1 MYPEMEIYRNKV
13 CVTFEELTSDRDG
26 EPVMSKNTLNGI
38 LRNDKS
44 LRLSSGGGLGRYVR
58 IDFYRLRDIYRERYI
73 AKYGDPAEKI
83 KEMRLREQLNLEI
96 DHAARAFYEDFRY
109 NKRGEEVGLTDTL
122 IERYTVN
129 ASVLNRLISV
139 LDDRAMYRR
148 ACNGPSSSLTET
160 AGELYELLREAYGHT
175 LPANTDRL
183 RRVICTY
190 RREGYMSLIS
200 GKIGNDNTTVI
211 TEDAGRYIVA
221 LKRSSDPVYTDRQI
235 FEKYNCE
242 CGRKGWKPLKSLK
255 SLSGYLKSPNI
266 EPLWY
271 DAVHGELAAHQ
282 RYGRKNKTEMPSM
295 RDSLWYGDGTKLNL
309 YYRAWV
315 EGKGWEARTMQV
327 YEVMDAYSE
336 VLLGYHISE
345 NEDYEA
351 QYHAYR
357 MAIQVSG
364 HKPYELVHDNQG
376 GHKKIGAFLDRL
388 VSRVHRPTAPYS
400 GQSKTIESVFGR
412 FQAQVLHKD
421 WRFTGQNITAKKA
434 SSRANLER
442 IRANADKLYTLEEL
456 KEAYSKAR
464 KEWNEGVHH
473 ATGESRLSMYEGSI
487 NPETQEV
494 TVADMVDMFWLTTE
508 KPSTYTDNGLNI
520 TIKRKN
526 YRYEV
531 YDETGMPDHE
541 FLRNNRGRRF
551 YTKYDPYDP
560 CSVRLYTMDADGGM
574 RFVRIARPYFVIHR
588 NIQEQT
594 EGERAFISAN
604 IRANEADR
612 IRRQIEG
619 RVIER
624 EHGTSM
630 EQQGLRRPKMA
641 GLSGAE
647 KAEREIER
655 EVRRRTR
662 KYAADPE
669 QLSPGRITKA
679 ISNMVFDPTD
689 GGIRLDERKV
699 AGKL

>member
-1 MYPEMEIYRNKV
+1 
-13 CVTFEELTSDRDG
+13 
-26 EPVMSKNTLNGI
+26 
-38 LRNDKS
+38 
-44 LRLSSGGGLGRYVR
+44 
-58 IDFYRLRDIYRERYI
+58 
-73 AKYGDPAEKI
+73 
-83 KEMRLREQLNLEI
+83 
-96 DHAARAFYEDFRY
+96 
-109 NKRGEEVGLTDTL
+109 
-122 IERYTVN
+122 
-129 ASVLNRLISV
+129 
-139 LDDRAMYRR
+139 
-148 ACNGPSSSLTET
+148 
-160 AGELYELLREAYGHT
+160 
-175 LPANTDRL
+175 
-183 RRVICTY
+183 
-190 RREGYMSLIS
+190 
-200 GKIGNDNTTVI
+200 
-211 TEDAGRYIVA
+211 
-221 LKRSSDPVYTDRQI
+221 
-235 FEKYNCE
+235 
-242 CGRKGWKPLKSLK
+242 
-255 SLSGYLKSPNI
+255 
-266 EPLWY
+266 
-271 DAVHGELAAHQ
+271 
-282 RYGRKNKTEMPSM
+282 
-295 RDSLWYGDGTKLNL
+295 
-309 YYRAWV
+309 
-315 EGKGWEARTMQV
+315 
-327 YEVMDAYSE
+327 
-336 VLLGYHISE
+336 
-345 NEDYEA
+345 
-351 QYHAYR
+351 
-357 MAIQVSG
+357 
-364 HKPYELVHDNQG
+364 
-376 GHKKIGAFLDRL
+376 
-388 VSRVHRPTAPYS
+388 
-400 GQSKTIESVFGR
+400 
-412 FQAQVLHKD
+412 
-421 WRFTGQNITAKKA
+421 
-434 SSRANLER
+434 
-442 IRANADKLYTLEEL
+442 
-456 KEAYSKAR
+456 
-464 KEWNEGVHH
+464 
-473 ATGESRLSMYEGSI
+473 
-487 NPETQEV
+487 
-494 TVADMVDMFWLTTE
+494 MFWLTTE

-531 YDETGMPDHE
+531 YDEAGMPDHE

>member
-1 MYPEMEIYRNKV
+1 
-13 CVTFEELTSDRDG
+13 
-26 EPVMSKNTLNGI
+26 
-38 LRNDKS
+38 
-44 LRLSSGGGLGRYVR
+44 
-58 IDFYRLRDIYRERYI
+58 
-73 AKYGDPAEKI
+73 
-83 KEMRLREQLNLEI
+83 
-96 DHAARAFYEDFRY
+96 
-109 NKRGEEVGLTDTL
+109 
-122 IERYTVN
+122 
-129 ASVLNRLISV
+129 
-139 LDDRAMYRR
+139 
-148 ACNGPSSSLTET
+148 
-160 AGELYELLREAYGHT
+160 
-175 LPANTDRL
+175 
-183 RRVICTY
+183 
-190 RREGYMSLIS
+190 
-200 GKIGNDNTTVI
+200 
-211 TEDAGRYIVA
+211 
-221 LKRSSDPVYTDRQI
+221 
-235 FEKYNCE
+235 
-242 CGRKGWKPLKSLK
+242 
-255 SLSGYLKSPNI
+255 
-266 EPLWY
+266 
-271 DAVHGELAAHQ
+271 
-282 RYGRKNKTEMPSM
+282 
-295 RDSLWYGDGTKLNL
+295 
-309 YYRAWV
+309 
-315 EGKGWEARTMQV
+315 
-327 YEVMDAYSE
+327 MDAYSE

-421 WRFTGQNITAKKA
+421 WRFTGQNITAKKS

-494 TVADMVDMFWLTTE
+494 TVPDMVDMFWLTTE

-531 YDETGMPDHE
+531 YDEAGMPDHE

-551 YTKYDPYDP
+551 YAKYDPYDP

-594 EGERAFISAN
+594 AGERAFITAN
-604 IRANEADR
+604 IKANEADR

-624 EHGTSM
+624 EHGTAM

-655 EVRRRTR
+655 EVKRRTR

-679 ISNMVFDPTD
+679 ISNMVFDPAD
-689 GGIRLDERKV
+689 GGIRFDERKV

>member
-1 MYPEMEIYRNKV
+1 MEIYRNKV

-26 EPVMSKNTLNGI
+26 EPVVKRKTLESMLN
-38 LRNDKS
+38 RDKS

-96 DHAARAFYEDFRY
+96 DVTARAFYEDFRY
-109 NKRGEEVGLTDTL
+109 TKRGEEVGLETEL
-122 IERYTVN
+122 IERYTIN
-129 ASVLNRLISV
+129 ASVLNRIISV
-139 LDDRAMYRR
+139 INDRKMYRR
-148 ACNGPSSSLTET
+148 ACNGSSTSIIESI
-160 AGELYELLREAYGHT
+160 GDIYEKLRDAYRHT
-175 LPANTDRL
+175 LPTNMARL
-183 RRVICTY
+183 RMTISSY
-190 RREGYMSLIS
+190 KREGYSALIS
-200 GKIGNDNTTVI
+200 RKVGNRNTVVL
-211 TEDAGRYIVA
+211 TEDAGRYLVA
-221 LKRSSDPVYTDRQI
+221 LKRSSSPVYTDRQI
-235 FEKYNCE
+235 FERYNKE
-242 CGRKGWKPLKSLK
+242 ASWRGWKPIKSQSTLR
-255 SLSGYLKSPNI
+255 SYLNAPNI

-464 KEWNEGVHH
+464 KEWNEGAHH

-594 EGERAFISAN
+594 AGERAFITAN
-604 IRANEADR
+604 IKANETDR

-624 EHGTSM
+624 EHGTAM

-641 GLSGAE
+641 GLSGVE

-655 EVRRRTR
+655 EVKRRTR
-662 KYAADPE
+662 KYATDPE

-689 GGIRLDERKV
+689 GGIRFDERKV

>member
-1 MYPEMEIYRNKV
+1 MYPEVEIYRNKV

-26 EPVMSKNTLNGI
+26 EPVMKAGSLKVMLSKHPE
-38 LRNDKS
+38 LRA
-44 LRLSSGGGLGRYVR
+44 SSGGGLGRYVR

-109 NKRGEEVGLTDTL
+109 NKRGEEVRLEGGL
-122 IERYTVN
+122 IEKYTVN
-129 ASVLNRLISV
+129 ASVLNRIIAIMS
-139 LDDRAMYRR
+139 DRAMYRK
-148 ACNGPSSSLTET
+148 ACNGPSIAITET
-160 AGELYELLREAYGHT
+160 IGDIYEKLRDAYGHT
-175 LPANTDRL
+175 LPTNMARL
-183 RRVICTY
+183 RMTINSY
-190 RREGYMSLIS
+190 KREGYSALIS
-200 GKIGNDNTTVI
+200 RKIGNRNTVVL
-211 TEDAGRYIVA
+211 TEDAGRYLVA
-221 LKRSSDPVYTDRQI
+221 LKRSSSPVYTDRQI
-235 FEKYNCE
+235 FERYNKE
-242 CGRKGWKPLKSLK
+242 AAWRGWKPIKSQSTLRN
-255 SLSGYLKSPNI
+255 YLNTPNI

-421 WRFTGQNITAKKA
+421 WRFTGQNITAKKS

-494 TVADMVDMFWLTTE
+494 TVPDMVDMFWLTTE

-531 YDETGMPDHE
+531 YDEAGMPDHE

-551 YTKYDPYDP
+551 YAKYDPYDP

-594 EGERAFISAN
+594 AGERAFITAN
-604 IRANEADR
+604 IKANEADR

-624 EHGTSM
+624 EHGTAM

-655 EVRRRTR
+655 EVKRRTR

-679 ISNMVFDPTD
+679 ISNMVFDPAD
-689 GGIRLDERKV
+689 GGIRFDERKV

>member
-1 MYPEMEIYRNKV
+1 MEIYRNIV

-26 EPVMSKNTLNGI
+26 EPVMSKNTLNSI

-58 IDFYRLRDIYRERYI
+58 IDFYRLREMYRERYI
-73 AKYGDPAEKI
+73 AKYGDPAQMI
-83 KEMRLREQLNLEI
+83 KEMRMRERLKLEI
-96 DHAARAFYEDFRY
+96 DMKARKFYEDFRY
-109 NKRGEEVGLTDTL
+109 DKRGEEVRLEDRL
-122 IERYTVN
+122 IEQYTVN
-129 ASVLNRLISV
+129 ASVLNRMISIIN
-139 LDDRAMYRR
+139 DRSMYRKV
-148 ACNGPSSSLTET
+148 CNGPAASIMESV
-160 AGELYELLREAYGHT
+160 GDIYEQLRDAYGHT
-175 LPANTDRL
+175 LPTSAARL
-183 RRVICTY
+183 RTTIKDY
-190 RREGYMSLIS
+190 RREGYSALIS
-200 GKIGNDNTTVI
+200 RKIGNRNTVVL
-211 TEDAGRYIVA
+211 TEDAGRYITA
-221 LKRSSDPVYTDRQI
+221 LKRSSSPVYTDRQI
-235 FEKYNCE
+235 FERFNKE
-242 CGRKGWKPLKSLK
+242 AAFRGWKPIKSMTTLQ
-255 SLSGYLKSPNI
+255 GYLNAPNI

-309 YYRAWV
+309 YYKAWV
-315 EGKGWEARTMQV
+315 DGKGWEARTMQV

-336 VLLGYHISE
+336 VFLGYHISE

-388 VSRVHRPTAPYS
+388 VSGVHRPTAPYS
-400 GQSKTIESVFGR
+400 GQSKTIESAFGR

-421 WRFTGQNITAKKA
+421 WRFTGQNITAKRA
-434 SSRANLER
+434 TSRANLER
-442 IRANADKLYTLEEL
+442 IKANVDKLYTLEEL
-456 KEAYSKAR
+456 KEAYSQAR
-464 KEWNEGVHH
+464 REWNEGLHH
-473 ATGESRLSMYEGSI
+473 ATGEVRREMYEGSV
-487 NPETQEV
+487 NPATREV
-494 TVADMVDMFWLTTE
+494 TPIDMVDMFWLTTD

-520 TIKRKN
+520 TIKKKS

-531 YDETGMPDHE
+531 YDETGLPDHE

-594 EGERAFISAN
+594 EGERAFIAAN
-604 IRANEADR
+604 IKANEADR
-612 IRRQIEG
+612 IQRQIQG
-619 RVIER
+619 RSIAR
-624 EHGTSM
+624 EHGMDM
-630 EQQGLRRPKMA
+630 EQQGLNRPKMA
-641 GLSGAE
+641 GMSGAE

-655 EVRRRTR
+655 EVKRRTR

-669 QLSPGRITKA
+669 QLSPGRIGKI
-679 ISNMVFDPTD
+679 ISNMVFDPLD
-689 GGIRLDERKV
+689 GGIHVEARKV
-699 AGKL
+699 VGKL